1 MTQICKLQTKPYSI
15 FDDLF
20 TDINFFRFPS
30 IDTSTN
36 NIRPVYDIIENDNEF
51 IAEISLAGIKKE
63 DINIDV
69 NDNILSIKAEKK
81 TVEVKYNHKESFSGI
96 YQKSFTLP
104 NNINKEDIA
113 SSFID
118 GILTITIPKTIEVK
132 SKIKKIEIK

>member
-69 NDNILSIKAEKK
+69 NDNILSIKA
-81 TVEVKYNHKESFSGI
+81 
-96 YQKSFTLP
+96 
-104 NNINKEDIA
+104 
-113 SSFID
+113 
-118 GILTITIPKTIEVK
+118 
-132 SKIKKIEIK
+132 